1 MTTSD
6 RGAATA
12 ELVMALPLLV
22 VVTWAMVWLISLGST
37 QAELVDA
44 ARETARALARG
55 DAEPVAI
62 DRGRDSAPAGTSI
75 EVVRQGAMV
84 RVVARADVAAPLA
97 TFGLMVAHQH
107 AEATTEVESCAAC

>member
-1 MTTSD
+1 MTAPE

-12 ELVMALPLLV
+12 ELVTALPLLV
-22 VVTWAMVWLISLGST
+22 VVTWVMVWLVSLGSA

-62 DRGRDSAPAGTSI
+62 ARGRDAAPEGTSI
-75 EVVRQGAMV
+75 EVVREGAV
-84 RVVARADVAAPLA
+84 LHVVARVDVAAPVA
-97 TFGLMVAHQH
+97 TFGLMVAHEH
-107 AEATTEVESCAAC
+107 AEAATEVESCEAC

>member
-1 MTTSD
+1 VRSPE

-12 ELVMALPLLV
+12 ELVTALPLLV
-22 VVTWAMVWLISLGST
+22 LVTWTMVWLVSLGSA

-62 DRGRDSAPAGTSI
+62 ARGRDSAPAGTVI
-75 EVVRQGAMV
+75 EVVREGAMV
-84 RVVARADVAAPLA
+84 QVVARVDVAAPVA
-97 TFGLMVAHQH
+97 TFGLMVAHEH
-107 AEATTEVESCAAC
+107 AEATTEVEPCAEC